1 MLDRLDPVFKCFRKH
16 DVKYLVIGGV
26 AAIVH
31 GVPRNTFDLDILIE
45 PTRENAERV
54 LTALLEAGLGT
65 ATLTNPDELLKQEVT
80 IFRDFVQVDVQTRTP
95 GIEFGPA
102 WMRRSQ
108 IDYEG
113 QTLCVVC
120 LDDLIASKKA
130 AGRKIDLEDVRL
142 LEPDNS

>member
-1 MLDRLDPVFKCFRKH
+1 MLDRLDPVFKSFQKY
-16 DVKYLVIGGV
+16 DVKYLVIGGI

-45 PTRENAERV
+45 PTRENADRV

-65 ATLTNPDELLKQEVT
+65 ATLTNPEELLKHEVT

-102 WMRRSQ
+102 WTRRTMV
-108 IDYEG
+108 DFEG
-113 QTLCVVC
+113 QTLSVVC
-120 LDDLIASKKA
+120 LEDLIASKKA
-130 AGRKIDLEDVRL
+130 AGRKIDLEDVQL
-142 LEPDNS
+142 LESDKP